1 MCYSCKDIENA
12 SHSIITISSGNND
25 NDNTY
30 TINNITNYSDSDN
43 NSNSSFSNS
52 NNYNESNPISHI
64 PNKETFSNNNFITT
78 TTQES
83 IFIDKIL
90 QNKRKPLSKPKSH
103 SHIKRDKNGTPLRCI
118 KLYKHTPQIHFE
130 HLQKLKHDIYE
141 QEAEEFKTFFFP
153 KTNHNRNAQLLKSK
167 STTAVNRLTEYHK
180 QKTKRLLK
188 KQTALTLKDLTKDI
202 HNETFTPHINRKVFP
217 NMKHKLISNNNY
229 LISKRTALCP
239 LIQQEEQKVCDDL
252 NKKYSFYT
260 TSPFYKSKLK
270 TPKHVSK
277 VNANYFKAKQ
287 HKLTQTHHGKYAN
300 YQNKV
305 YNNTSYD
312 NLYQQHELFLYKM
325 DDKRKEI
332 QQKEFPFKP
341 QEHLSCRTLKVAK
354 NISKD
359 KSKERLYGRKCPM
372 KEVVVVIK
380 DDTTKTKKKR
390 KNVKYKNVSQENYTK
405 YQREYTAMFTNDLD
419 KELIKMKDKEHN
431 DEMCSNL
438 EKKQQWLGRVNYLV
452 VKTKIKNYKEI
463 FNLLDKEKNGFISYD
478 SLDIENVDER
488 IREKVRKLVEFINEE
503 KMEIVTFKEFC
514 AVADEFLLEEMFRQ
528 KEDEEC
534 KNSSI
539 E

>member
-1 MCYSCKDIENA
+1 
-12 SHSIITISSGNND
+12 
-25 NDNTY
+25 
-30 TINNITNYSDSDN
+30 
-43 NSNSSFSNS
+43 
-52 NNYNESNPISHI
+52 
-64 PNKETFSNNNFITT
+64 
-78 TTQES
+78 
-83 IFIDKIL
+83 
-90 QNKRKPLSKPKSH
+90 
-103 SHIKRDKNGTPLRCI
+103 
-118 KLYKHTPQIHFE
+118 
-130 HLQKLKHDIYE
+130 
-141 QEAEEFKTFFFP
+141 
-153 KTNHNRNAQLLKSK
+153 
-167 STTAVNRLTEYHK
+167 
-180 QKTKRLLK
+180 
-188 KQTALTLKDLTKDI
+188 
-202 HNETFTPHINRKVFP
+202 
-217 NMKHKLISNNNY
+217 MKHKLISNNNY

-277 VNANYFKAKQ
+277 VNANYLKAKQ

-488 IREKVRKLVEFINEE
+488 IREKVRKLVEFIKEE